1 MLISHDWLR
10 AFVPHGRG
18 SDEIRD
24 LISAHV
30 ATVDSVERL
39 RDDLRPIVIARVLT
53 AGHHPNSDHLW
64 VTTVDDGTGA
74 PVDVVCGAPNVTVGA
89 LYPFARVGTV
99 MPSGNKGGTLIERRK
114 IRGAVSAGMLCSAK
128 ELGLGEDH
136 DGILA
141 LELEAAPGTPL
152 LDVMQVGDIRYDID
166 VLPNRPD
173 LLSHQGMAREIAA
186 ITGAPCALPAELG
199 VEPELVAAASGV
211 EEATSAGATI
221 RIEYAAGC
229 PRFMGVTIRGVR
241 VGPSPEWLVAR
252 LASVG
257 VRSISNI
264 VDVTNYMVH
273 GLGQPMHAYDLAKVA
288 GRTLVARLAT
298 AGERLTTLDGVER
311 SLDERMTV
319 IADLNGPVGVAGVMG
334 GLASEVTDG
343 TTDLFLEAAYFDPA
357 RTRVTR
363 RALGLSTDAS
373 YRFERG
379 IDPEGTPRAIAI
391 AAQLICSLSGGRIDG
406 VPIDVGAPPPHQPP
420 VHLRPARLSRLL
432 GATVGAD
439 EIATRLTSVG
449 FKVTPVADGAM
460 HVLPPS
466 WRHDVSRDA
475 DLVEEVAR
483 LRGYDTL
490 SDELTPFRPGTVPDH
505 PLHTLGRRLRDCLVG
520 RGLSEVRP
528 LPFVKGA
535 DDTHIR
541 VVNPLA
547 DDEPHLRTRVLDT
560 LAKRAEYNLTR
571 MEGNVR
577 LFEIGSVFEKSGA
590 ALPRESVRVGVLV
603 MGARQPAHF
612 TDTRPAPFDAWD
624 VRALGEAVARIIDP
638 VHPAVLVPVDGDERI
653 LWRVVSAGGATVGS
667 VERVALD
674 RPVWAAE
681 AFGIEWELGVLS
693 NAPVAPPGTHVAPG
707 ALPALQLQNQRDL
720 HQQFRPLPTTPPAVF
735 DVALLVPGPLSAE
748 AVERVIRESAGELLE
763 KLTLFDDYRGQ
774 GLPDGYRSVAWRLT
788 FRDPV
793 RTLRDKEI
801 EGRRLKILKALEGE
815 LGVRPRSV

>member
-10 AFVPHGRG
+10 AFVPHGKG
-18 SDEIRD
+18 PEEIRD
-24 LISAHV
+24 RITAHV
-30 ATVDSVERL
+30 ATVDAMERL

-53 AGHHPNSDHLW
+53 AARHPNSDHPW

-74 PVDVVCGAPNVTVGA
+74 PVDVVCGAPNVTEGA

-99 MPSGNKGGTLIERRK
+99 MPTGNKGGILIERRK

-128 ELGLGEDH
+128 ELGLGDDH

-141 LELEAAPGTPL
+141 LDLVAAPGTPL
-152 LDVMQVGDIRYDID
+152 LDVLSVGDIRYDVD

-186 ITGAPCALPAELG
+186 LTGASLAMPAELG
-199 VEPELVAAASGV
+199 GEPKLSVAARDPREAS
-211 EEATSAGATI
+211 SAGATI
-221 RIEYAAGC
+221 RIEYPEGC
-229 PRFMGVTIRGVR
+229 PRFMGIVIRGVR
-241 VGPSPEWLVAR
+241 VGPSPDWLVTR

-288 GRTLVARLAT
+288 GKTLVARCAR
-298 AGERLTTLDGVER
+298 AGEQLTTLDGVTR
-311 SLDERMTV
+311 TLDERMTV

-334 GLASEVTDG
+334 GLDSEVTEG
-343 TTDLFLEAAYFDPA
+343 TTELFLEAAYFDPA

-379 IDPEGTPRAIAI
+379 IDPEGTPRCIAA
-391 AAQLICSLSGGRIDG
+391 AAQLICALTGGRVDG
-406 VPIDVGAPPPHQPP
+406 APIDVGAPPPRHER
-420 VHLRPARLSRLL
+420 VDLRPARLSRLL
-432 GATVGAD
+432 GAEVGAD
-439 EIATRLTSVG
+439 EIAARLSSVG
-449 FKVTPVADGAM
+449 FDVNRQDDGTLGVVA
-460 HVLPPS
+460 PS
-466 WRHDVSRDA
+466 WRHDVSRDV

-483 LRGYDTL
+483 LRGYDSL
-490 SDELTPFRPGTVPDH
+490 SDELRPFRPGTVPDH
-505 PLHTLGRRLRDCLVG
+505 PLHTLTRRLRDFLVG
-520 RGLSEVRP
+520 RGLAEVRP

-535 DDTHIR
+535 DSTHVR

-547 DDEPHLRTRVLDT
+547 EDEPHLRTRVLDT
-560 LAKRAEYNLTR
+560 LARRAEYNLTR

-577 LFEIGSVFEKSGA
+577 LFEVGSAFEKSDGP
-590 ALPRESVRVGVLV
+590 LPRESVRLGVIL
-603 MGARQPAHF
+603 MGARRPAHF
-612 TDTRPAPFDAWD
+612 TDGQTESFDAWD
-624 VRALGEAVARIIDP
+624 ARALGEAIACAINPAR
-638 VHPAVLVPVDGDERI
+638 PADLVPVEGDDRV
-653 LWRVVSAGGATVGS
+653 LWRAVSPDGRPVGT

-674 RPVWAAE
+674 RPVWAAP
-681 AFGIEWELGVLS
+681 AFGIEWTLGGMP
-693 NAPVAPPGTHVAPG
+693 NAPVAAPGTHTTVDG
-707 ALPALQLQNQRDL
+707 AGAGLQLPSTHR
-720 HQQFRPLPTTPPAVF
+720 QFRALPTTPPAVF
-735 DVALLVPGPLSAE
+735 DIALLLPGSLSAQ
-748 AVERVIRESAGELLE
+748 AVEHVIRTSAGDLLE
-763 KLTLFDDYRGQ
+763 KLALFDEYRGQ
-774 GLPDGYRSVAWRLT
+774 GLPEGYRSVAWRLT